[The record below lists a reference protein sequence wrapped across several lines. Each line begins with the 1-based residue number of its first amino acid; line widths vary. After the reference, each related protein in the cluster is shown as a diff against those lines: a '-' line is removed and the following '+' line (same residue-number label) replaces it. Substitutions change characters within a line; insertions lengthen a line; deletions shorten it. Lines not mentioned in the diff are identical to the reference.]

1 MRIAR
6 CVLKNRE
13 TTVVVRPDGAVLDAS
28 RRGLDT
34 DDLASVLAPPGL
46 AALRRIVEEAGA
58 DAAAGKLDARVDE
71 VTFLPPLAAGARIF
85 CVGINYRAHA
95 SETGRDMPAQPT
107 IFTRTP
113 ESIVG
118 HEQSLNRPAV
128 SSQLDFEGELAV
140 VIGCHGRNLPRS
152 DAMRLVA
159 GYTCFNDGSI
169 RDFQKHSVTAGKNF
183 DATGA
188 CGPWI
193 VTSDEIP
200 DPSAL
205 LLVTRLNGAQVQ
217 RSGTDLLIYPIDL
230 ILAYL
235 SKITELRPG
244 DIVATGTPAGVGAL
258 RDPPLW
264 MKPGDRVEVEIDRIG
279 TLRNAVVATGPA
291 D

>member
-1 MRIAR
+1 MNIAR
-6 CVLKNRE
+6 VLVDDRAA
-13 TTVVVRPDGAVLDAS
+13 TALVRPDGSLVDVGRRDPALGDLAHALSPAGLDA
-28 RRGLDT
+28 
-34 DDLASVLAPPGL
+34 
-46 AALRRIVEEAGA
+46 LRQLA
-58 DAAAGKLDARVDE
+58 DADGDAPLADPI
-71 VTFLPPLAAGARIF
+71 FLPPIAADARIF

-95 SETGRDMPAQPT
+95 TETGRDMPAQPT
-107 IFTRTP
+107 IFTRTR
-113 ESIVG
+113 ESVVG
-118 HEQSLNRPAV
+118 HRQALHRPTV
-128 SSQLDFEGELAV
+128 SSHMDYEGELAV
-140 VIGCHGRNLPRS
+140 VIGRRARNLQRS
-152 DAMRLVA
+152 DAMKVVA

-183 DATGA
+183 DASGA

-193 VTSDEIP
+193 VTADAIP

-205 LLVTRLNGAQVQ
+205 VLVTRLNGQEVQ

-258 RDPPLW
+258 REPPLW
-264 MKPGDRVEVEIDRIG
+264 MKPGDRVEVEVTGIG
-279 TLRNAVVATGPA
+279 ILRNTVAAPGPV

>member
-95 SETGRDMPAQPT
+95 SETGRDIPAQPT

>member
-28 RRGLDT
+28 RRGLDP

-58 DAAAGKLDARVDE
+58 DAAAGELDARVDE

>member
-28 RRGLDT
+28 RRGLDP

-58 DAAAGKLDARVDE
+58 DAAAGELDARVDE

-193 VTSDEIP
+193 VTSDEVP

>member
-58 DAAAGKLDARVDE
+58 DAAAGELDARVDE